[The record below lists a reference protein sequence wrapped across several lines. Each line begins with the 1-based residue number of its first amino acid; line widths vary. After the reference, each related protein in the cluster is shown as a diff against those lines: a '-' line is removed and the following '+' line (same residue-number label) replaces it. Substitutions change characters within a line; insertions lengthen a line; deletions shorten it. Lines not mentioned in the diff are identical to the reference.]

1 MKASLKF
8 DEVFLADNV
17 NTGEW
22 FFGSL
27 QPSYNKFRR
36 DIDTLNDAI
45 LEELKSNSADFD
57 AGFYRGII
65 PGVVSVGAGLLLVFL
80 LMYFIMV
87 YYVNPLY
94 KMSNGI
100 DNYRA
105 IGKKYG
111 YVFDGDDQLA
121 NINNGITEII
131 EENVELKGRV
141 KMLRSER
148 EKMLN
153 TAIGEIEG

>member
-65 PGVVSVGAGLLLVFL
+65 PGVVSVGAGLLLCF
-80 LMYFIMV
+80 F
-87 YYVNPLY
+87 
-94 KMSNGI
+94 
-100 DNYRA
+100 
-105 IGKKYG
+105 
-111 YVFDGDDQLA
+111 
-121 NINNGITEII
+121 
-131 EENVELKGRV
+131 
-141 KMLRSER
+141 
-148 EKMLN
+148 
-153 TAIGEIEG
+153 